1 MLVGQHYQNGYI
13 CDDIEK
19 GIALFR
25 ARGLGKDP
33 QIIPVEQEVQT
44 PSGLKKQ
51 QLRIT
56 MFWLNGLQ
64 YELIEPIM
72 DEANV
77 YANAPSNGGP
87 LRFHHIC
94 LKVDDWENFRARVDK
109 QDFPVVMERDLGAD
123 QLRFVYLD
131 GRKVFGHYL
140 EYTCMS
146 DGIWEQIRNM

>member
-1 MLVGQHYQNGYI
+1 
-13 CDDIEK
+13 
-19 GIALFR
+19 
-25 ARGLGKDP
+25 
-33 QIIPVEQEVQT
+33 
-44 PSGLKKQ
+44 
-51 QLRIT
+51 

-64 YELIEPIM
+64 YELIQPIV
-72 DEANV
+72 DDANV

-94 LKVDDWENFRARVDK
+94 LRVEDWEEFRARVDQ
-109 QDFPVVMERDLGAD
+109 QDFPVVMERDLGAE

-146 DGIWEQIRNM
+146 DSMWQQMRNM